1 MEQLAVEFKSGK
13 SAYCTAALVSDN
25 LILTNAHCIFDASG
39 NNLVRAGVLS
49 MGYLSAGVK
58 EGTDQYEV
66 ATSSPIEFGTPG
78 PEGAPDYVILRVKSG
93 EPGKTW
99 GTVQLSHD
107 TPLDGGSLAIM
118 HHPRGF
124 PMVVSAGGKCRSTR
138 LSPNDVFHICDTQ
151 GGVQWRA
158 GFCLG
163 FIRSCRDTLPES
175 RAIGKRCAAYGS
187 LARCI
192 TPAQRNSR
200 GLWRWISS
208 FIRTGPSPAGHACTL
223 WHRLCVRRERVCR
236 RHQGRCGDPGRC
248 CGLCRCPE
256 ADPASE
262 PADRR
267 GGQRCRGR
275 EPPDRRAGRWR
286 RICSRQF
293 PKGFERLQQGRL
305 CDRTA

>member
-1 MEQLAVEFKSGK
+1 MRMLRRTAWSLLGFVLFLTAPLSGAVAQSIEFFGSIYDLDPPVFESSGLEQLVGDDDTTPLNQFNPQAFYRQLARPIGRLAVEFKSGNP
-13 SAYCTAALVSDN
+13 AYCTAALVSDD

-39 NNLVRAGVLS
+39 NNLARAGVLW

-175 RAIGKRCAAYGS
+175 RAIGKR
-187 LARCI
+187 
-192 TPAQRNSR
+192 
-200 GLWRWISS
+200 
-208 FIRTGPSPAGHACTL
+208 SPTH
-223 WHRLCVRRERVCR
+223 
-236 RHQGRCGDPGRC
+236 
-248 CGLCRCPE
+248 
-256 ADPASE
+256 
-262 PADRR
+262 
-267 GGQRCRGR
+267 
-275 EPPDRRAGRWR
+275 
-286 RICSRQF
+286 
-293 PKGFERLQQGRL
+293 
-305 CDRTA
+305 